1 MFSLATHTQQPPHV
15 MALFNDGAESFSLS
29 KGTTMAQLAE
39 FIDELQSRHDG
50 APVAVNVQF
59 VPPGPPTMTRT
70 PVRKAAASRRK
81 DIAGTML
88 DG

>member
-1 MFSLATHTQQPPHV
+1 

-29 KGTTMAQLAE
+29 KGATLAQLAE
-39 FIDELQSRHDG
+39 FIDELGSRHDG

-59 VPPGPPTMTRT
+59 VPPGLPAMPRT
-70 PVRKAAASRRK
+70 PPRKAALRGKCVAR
-81 DIAGTML
+81 TLL

>member
-1 MFSLATHTQQPPHV
+1 MFNLATHTQQPPHV

-29 KGTTMAQLAE
+29 KGTTLAELAE

-70 PVRKAAASRRK
+70 APRKAASRRK
-81 DIAGTML
+81 DLGRTML